1 MSQELGRDRTVP
13 GPHPAPAGPAWS
25 DPDPDADS
33 AAQQSAEQ
41 PPWASPGQ
49 PENPPTPP
57 AAPTATSAPPAD
69 EPVYRPTVGGI
80 PLRPLGVGDVLDGT
94 FTTIRRNPRAT
105 VGLAAVLIT
114 LQQALIVG
122 AQLLTGDLPTLT
134 SLDGDTLSL
143 ELVGG
148 FGGLIGTLLSAVVG
162 AVLTGMLVVVVSE
175 DVLGRRVTAGEVW
188 ARVRPRLGALLVAA
202 AIAGLLPYVGL
213 IFLVIPGV
221 ILWGAWALT
230 TPALVLEGLGPFQA
244 LRRSW
249 QLAWPAFPRVWSI
262 RTLSE
267 LLAALMRYL
276 VAVPFAIGGTLAAIA
291 LGADEGSELPVLA
304 LVLVVLGGIAAG
316 SLTAPFLAG
325 VLALLYVDRRMRA
338 EGLDLVLRR
347 QARLSG
353 STRPAAVPVPA
364 ADPRG
369 AP

>member
-13 GPHPAPAGPAWS
+13 DPHQAPAGTPWS
-25 DPDPDADS
+25 APDPAR
-33 AAQQSAEQ
+33 Q
-41 PPWASPGQ
+41 PPWASPGEP
-49 PENPPTPP
+49 PELRPSSPATSEPP
-57 AAPTATSAPPAD
+57 AE

-105 VGLAAVLIT
+105 IGLAAVLIT
-114 LQQALIVG
+114 LQQALVVG
-122 AQLLTGDLPTLT
+122 AQLLTGDIPTL
-134 SLDGDTLSL
+134 SGFGGDTVSL
-143 ELVGG
+143 ELIGG

-175 DVLGRRVTAGEVW
+175 DVLGRRVTAGQVW

-202 AIAGLLPYVGL
+202 ALAGVLPYVGL
-213 IFLVIPGV
+213 LFLVVPGV

-230 TPALVLEGLGPFQA
+230 TPALVLEGLGPLRA

-267 LLAALMRYL
+267 LLALLIQYL
-276 VAVPFAIGGTLAAIA
+276 VAVPFALGGTLAALA
-291 LGADEGSELPVLA
+291 VGADEGSELPVVA

-316 SLTAPFLAG
+316 TLTAPFLAG

-338 EGLDLVLRR
+338 EGLDLVLHR
-347 QARLSG
+347 QARLGDSA
-353 STRPAAVPVPA
+353 RPPAVLLPA
-364 ADPRG
+364 PGRG
-369 AP
+369 GGP